1 MHVSETPLARGQK
14 PQDHFAEGQKVRAT
28 ILRIEDEEMK
38 VGLSSR
44 DAEAAEAAPVAE
56 AGEVKKKRS
65 RKKAETP
72 DEE

>member
-14 PQDHFAEGQKVRAT
+14 PQEHYAEGQKVRAT

-44 DAEAAEAAPVAE
+44 DTEAAEAAAVSDT
-56 AGEVKKKRS
+56 GEVKKKRS